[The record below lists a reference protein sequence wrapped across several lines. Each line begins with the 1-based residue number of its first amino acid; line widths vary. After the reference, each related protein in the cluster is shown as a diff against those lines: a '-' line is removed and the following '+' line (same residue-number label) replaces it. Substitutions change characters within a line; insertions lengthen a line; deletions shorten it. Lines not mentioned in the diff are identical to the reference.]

1 LPSIH
6 SQYSIWLGVTV
17 TKNKKNKNI
26 SFAIK
31 TQIKQKGEQ
40 PIDLHN
46 QNPNQPKILKLRSEK
61 PRAQSQQQTHRDPQA
76 NRESTPPQ
84 PHRAQEQIHRDLP

>member
-1 LPSIH
+1 MAWRH
-6 SQYSIWLGVTV
+6 SYQKQKK
-17 TKNKKNKNI
+17 TKTYHLQSKPK
-26 SFAIK
+26 
-31 TQIKQKGEQ
+31 IKQKGEQ

-76 NRESTPPQ
+76 NREPTPPQ
-84 PHRAQEQIHRDLP
+84 PHRAQEQIHRDLL